1 MRLIDADEFKK
12 IILTFGDAGY
22 GALRI
27 EKISELIDGQ
37 STAYDVDKII
47 NKIEMSSTDKDGVF
61 IHVDKKQVITK
72 ELAIEIVKS
81 GGAADE

>member
-1 MRLIDADEFKK
+1 MPLPKRKSYTSEDYWSLIDGRRA
-12 IILTFGDAGY
+12 
-22 GALRI
+22 
-27 EKISELIDGQ
+27 ELIDGQ